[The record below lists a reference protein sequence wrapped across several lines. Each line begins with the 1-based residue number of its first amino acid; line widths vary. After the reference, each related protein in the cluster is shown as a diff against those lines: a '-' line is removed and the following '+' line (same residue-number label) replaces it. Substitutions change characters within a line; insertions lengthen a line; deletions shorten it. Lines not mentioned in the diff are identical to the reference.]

1 MLGHQRRQVTFAPTI
16 ELFLVESHCDNGN
29 GEDGDSDSTAKP
41 TTLWFTLADEEL
53 FKSKTI
59 IRIHAVRRIMRLNQ
73 SGGHAPLSAAGISLL
88 GLEKFIT
95 REVTEEYSRR
105 RQKLMHDILEES
117 SAHYQH
123 HDAGSKNSI
132 EDRLS
137 KISAKNS
144 EWARVQARL
153 SALSLEIDLLAD
165 SIQDCYFAQQVDEVW
180 TQLINVVGL
189 VQYYVWRNLTVKM
202 WWIN

>member
-1 MLGHQRRQVTFAPTI
+1 MLVVHQRRRVSFAPTS
-16 ELFLVESHCDNGN
+16 ELILVESHCDNGN
-29 GEDGDSDSTAKP
+29 SEDGDSDSTATKP
-41 TTLWFTLADEEL
+41 ITLWFTRADEEL

-73 SGGHAPLSAAGISLL
+73 SGGHAPPSAAGTLLLL

-95 REVTEEYSRR
+95 REVTEEYTRR

-123 HDAGSKNSI
+123 HDAGSKKNSI

-165 SIQDCYFAQQVDEVW
+165 SIQDCCTAS
-180 TQLINVVGL
+180 
-189 VQYYVWRNLTVKM
+189 R
-202 WWIN
+202 